1 MHSYI
6 KLLRNI
12 DLAGKINNDLAGK
25 DVLNW
30 LEYVIMTSPENET
43 LTSLEKLEILAQ
55 MEK

>member
-25 DVLNW
+25 DVMNW
-30 LEYVIMTSPENET
+30 LEYVVMTSPENET
-43 LTSLEKLEILAQ
+43 LTLLEN
-55 MEK
+55 